1 MEESSAGERSAVML
15 LIEEPV
21 EATASIPGGLYMYI
35 SQRHSCQDEPVE
47 ANAPIIGGLH
57 MRISHHGI
65 HIKTGSQEH
74 LVLAI

>member
-21 EATASIPGGLYMYI
+21 EATASILEDSTCIYHNGIHVKTSRSKQTHLSLEDSTCVY
-35 SQRHSCQDEPVE
+35 
-47 ANAPIIGGLH
+47 
-57 MRISHHGI
+57 HHGI
-65 HIKTGSQEH
+65 HIKTSSQEH